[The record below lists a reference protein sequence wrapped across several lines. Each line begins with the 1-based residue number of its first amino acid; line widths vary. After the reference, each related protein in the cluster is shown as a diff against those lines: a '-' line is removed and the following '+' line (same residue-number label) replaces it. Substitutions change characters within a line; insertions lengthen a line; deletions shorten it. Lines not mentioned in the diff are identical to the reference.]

1 MLKRLAL
8 LLILSSTFTG
18 TIATTTGCGS
28 SSGGG
33 GGTGGSGGG
42 GGAGDPDLT
51 CDASPTATTF
61 AKVYSDVITPSC
73 NQTCHKPNVTDGS
86 DSYGL
91 YDTEAKA
98 YEMVGKK
105 SLYAGTTTLKIVE
118 ANKLENSAMFQ
129 KVLGKMKSPEG
140 KNLGGKMPLGA
151 ADLTAAQKKTIKDWI
166 CTGAK
171 Q

>member
-86 DSYGL
+86 DSCGRC
-91 YDTEAKA
+91 
-98 YEMVGKK
+98 
-105 SLYAGTTTLKIVE
+105 SRRRR
-118 ANKLENSAMFQ
+118 S
-129 KVLGKMKSPEG
+129 SPSIFRRWYCV
-140 KNLGGKMPLGA
+140 PI
-151 ADLTAAQKKTIKDWI
+151 TPQ
-166 CTGAK
+166 
-171 Q
+171 